1 MKKKEMLVIGAGSI
15 GQRHALNLSELGVR
29 VSLYDT
35 NKVSLLEFCKSTG
48 FTPVIN
54 LERDLEKSN
63 YCAAIVCTPNHLH
76 IPYAQMV
83 ADAGIH
89 LFIEKPLSHSFEGIA
104 CLIETVKARKLLA
117 MAGFNLR
124 FEPGLKFIKKNLD
137 LKNVA
142 FAIIE
147 YGSYMPEWRKGVDY
161 RKTYSANKSMGGGI
175 ILDDVHELDYAC
187 WLFGYP
193 DTFHASY
200 GKYSSFEIDV
210 EDVVD
215 FQMKY
220 PDKLVTIHADYLQ
233 RNYTRSCKIG
243 FRDGYGIEWIFG
255 SHVTIYS
262 ESGEKTNNYK
272 AHFSVND
279 MYKDEMKEFIH
290 SIDQGIQP
298 ESDLDNA
305 ARILTMAISAKMEMT

>member
-1 MKKKEMLVIGAGSI
+1 MKKKDILVIGAGSI
-15 GQRHALNLSELGVR
+15 GRRHALNLSKLGAR
-29 VSLYDT
+29 VSMYDT
-35 NKVSLLEFCKSTG
+35 DQTSLLEFCKSKS
-48 FTPVIN
+48 FTPVLN
-54 LERDLEKSN
+54 LERDMEKCN
-63 YCAAIVCTPNHLH
+63 YSAAIVCTPNHLH
-76 IPYAQMV
+76 IPYAQMG

-104 CLIETVKARKLLA
+104 RLIDTVKAKKLLA

-193 DTFHASY
+193 DTFHACY

-210 EDVVD
+210 EDVAD
-215 FQMKY
+215 FHMKY

-233 RNYTRSCKIG
+233 RHYTRSCKIC
-243 FRDGYGIEWIFG
+243 FRDGYLTEWVFG
-255 SHVTIYS
+255 DHVTEYT
-262 ESGEKTNNYK
+262 ETGENI
-272 AHFSVND
+272 FSYRDRFTAND
-279 MYKDEMKEFIH
+279 MYLEEMRYFLTRVEN
-290 SIDQGIQP
+290 GTTP
-298 ESDLDNA
+298 ESNLENCACRKKGDA
-305 ARILTMAISAKMEMT
+305 